1 MAENAPR
8 KDSSRHTGVLAF
20 FVVGGLL
27 LGSATYN
34 VLIPQN
40 IRMILKLSLP
50 IVLPILVLHFATGGS
65 MDDLYLKAGNIRLSL
80 IVGGIGFAA
89 FAGIGMLQAMGSG
102 LMISTVIASL
112 PWVAAFTFA
121 NAFMEELWF
130 RALFLKKLGPL
141 VGVKTAIAAT
151 SVVFALV
158 HVSVTYASDILVFMV
173 ALLALALIWSWLMH
187 RSNSIWGAHA
197 GGDVLVMIGFLVQSA
212 AR

>member
-65 MDDLYLKAGNIRLSL
+65 MEDL
-80 IVGGIGFAA
+80 
-89 FAGIGMLQAMGSG
+89 
-102 LMISTVIASL
+102 
-112 PWVAAFTFA
+112 
-121 NAFMEELWF
+121 
-130 RALFLKKLGPL
+130 
-141 VGVKTAIAAT
+141 
-151 SVVFALV
+151 
-158 HVSVTYASDILVFMV
+158 
-173 ALLALALIWSWLMH
+173 
-187 RSNSIWGAHA
+187 
-197 GGDVLVMIGFLVQSA
+197 
-212 AR
+212 